1 MTASESLPV
10 RIVYAVSGALKP
22 VMGEDSFE
30 IVPDGQSRALYVSA
44 DDWTVNIEWER
55 GIAWLAVDDEP
66 DDAAGYERARRALM
80 SEAVEDAWR
89 AIDNELAGFLV
100 DALQRSGDAFSIAFA
115 NAIAAS
121 SLDE

>member
-66 DDAAGYERARRALM
+66 DDAAGYERARRAVM

>member
-55 GIAWLAVDDEP
+55 GIAWLAFDDEP
-66 DDAAGYERARRALM
+66 DDAAGYERARRAVM

-100 DALQRSGDAFSIAFA
+100 DALERSGDAFSIAFA